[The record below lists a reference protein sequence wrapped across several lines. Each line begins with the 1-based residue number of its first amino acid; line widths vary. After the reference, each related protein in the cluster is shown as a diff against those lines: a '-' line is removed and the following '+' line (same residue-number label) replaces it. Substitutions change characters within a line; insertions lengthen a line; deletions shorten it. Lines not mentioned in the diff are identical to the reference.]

1 MTRPKVLFI
10 TADDT
15 VVYTIE
21 ATTPVGLTRQLPEPD
36 VLEGSLAVLHEE
48 AQLAS

>member
-21 ATTPVGLTRQLPEPD
+21 ATTPVRLRQLPEPD